1 MARKKTP
8 IWRRQRPTTKLK
20 RKISKVTG
28 IPTTR
33 SGRKAKVRRM
43 LLPGCA
49 MPIALISISALIAST
64 IIR

>member
-1 MARKKTP
+1 MGRKTP
-8 IWRRQRPTTKLK
+8 FWRRQRPTTKLK
-20 RKISKVTG
+20 RKISKATG

-49 MPIALISISALIAST
+49 LPLALIAAVVSVAAA